1 MGTANFVAPNTLEVR
16 LNDGGRRVRLI
27 YDGACIFC
35 AAYVRLLSLRE
46 AVGPVELIDAR
57 SGDPRLRAYESA
69 GFDLNEGMLFEYNG
83 TVYFGADTVN
93 ALASLSTPVS
103 TFNRI
108 NGVLLSKRPVAR
120 VFYPIFKF
128 CRTITLKLRRVP
140 KISGPNTTKTF
151 HEGKREG

>member
-1 MGTANFVAPNTLEVR
+1 MSKMG
-16 LNDGGRRVRLI
+16 VRLI

-35 AAYVRLLSLRE
+35 DAYVRLLSLRE

-69 GFDLNEGMLFEYNG
+69 GYDLNEGMLFDYNG
-83 TVYFGADTVN
+83 TVYFGADAINV
-93 ALASLSTPVS
+93 LATLSTPVK

-108 NGVLLSKRPVAR
+108 NGALLSKRHVAR

-128 CRTITLKLRRVP
+128 CRTITLKLRRIP
-140 KISGPNTTKTF
+140 KISGPNTTRTF

>member
-1 MGTANFVAPNTLEVR
+1 M
-16 LNDGGRRVRLI
+16 
-27 YDGACIFC
+27 
-35 AAYVRLLSLRE
+35 
-46 AVGPVELIDAR
+46 
-57 SGDPRLRAYESA
+57 RAYESA
-69 GFDLNEGMLFEYNG
+69 GYDLNEGMLFEYNG
-83 TVYFGADTVN
+83 TVYFGADAIN
-93 ALASLSTPVS
+93 ALATLSTPVS

>member
-1 MGTANFVAPNTLEVR
+1 MSKMHA
-16 LNDGGRRVRLI
+16 RLI

-35 AAYVRLLSLRE
+35 VAYVRLLSLRE

-69 GFDLNEGMLFEYNG
+69 GYDLNEGMLFEYNG
-83 TVYFGADTVN
+83 TVYFGANAVN
-93 ALASLSTPVS
+93 VLAALSTPVS

-108 NGVLLSKRPVAR
+108 NGALLSKQLVAR
-120 VFYPIFKF
+120 FFYPIFKF

-140 KISGPNTTKTF
+140 KISGPNTAN
-151 HEGKREG
+151 

>member
-1 MGTANFVAPNTLEVR
+1 MSKM
-16 LNDGGRRVRLI
+16 RVRLI

-35 AAYVRLLSLRE
+35 DAYVRLISLRE

-69 GFDLNEGMLFEYNG
+69 GYDLNEGMLFEYNG
-83 TVYFGADTVN
+83 TVYFGAGAVN
-93 ALASLSTPVS
+93 VLATLSSPVS

-108 NGVLLSKRPVAR
+108 NGALLSKRPVAR
-120 VFYPIFKF
+120 LFYPILKF

-140 KISGPNTTKTF
+140 KISGRNTTN
-151 HEGKREG
+151 

>member
-1 MGTANFVAPNTLEVR
+1 MGTANFVAPKTLEVG
-16 LNDGGRRVRLI
+16 LNDGGTRVRLI

-35 AAYVRLLSLRE
+35 DAYVRLLSLRE

-83 TVYFGADTVN
+83 TVYFGADAVN
-93 ALASLSTPVS
+93 ALATLTTPVS
-103 TFNRI
+103 TSNRT
-108 NGVLLSKRPVAR
+108 NGVLLSKRPAAR